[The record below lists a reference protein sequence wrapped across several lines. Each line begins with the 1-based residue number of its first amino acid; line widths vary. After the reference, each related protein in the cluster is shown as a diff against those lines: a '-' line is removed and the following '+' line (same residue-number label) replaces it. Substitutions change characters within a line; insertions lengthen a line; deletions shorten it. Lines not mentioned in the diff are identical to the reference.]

1 MMPFDFNSDPGMSL
15 CLQENVI
22 DIWLCQ
28 ANELQSKAGD
38 FYAALSI
45 EEKNRADR
53 FKFETHK
60 NRFILFHGFMRE
72 VLAKYLTISPEH
84 IQYTKGEKGK
94 PYLFLKDDNERAL
107 QFNLSH
113 TRDIALLA
121 VTKKAELGVDIECID
136 RKTEWQGIAKRF
148 FTLSE
153 QTSLFA
159 LPVQQQ
165 QPAFYELWTRKE
177 AYMKVLGCGLSLS
190 PTQFSL
196 TVPPE
201 VPALIEHH
209 SEKYYPHGAI
219 KFQNIILPETLKKF
233 RAALAIASNIPIQT
247 INCYQFSN
255 SA

>member
-1 MMPFDFNSDPGMSL
+1 MMPFDSGSGLSL

-53 FKFETHK
+53 FKFAAHK

-72 VLAKYLTISPEH
+72 VLAKYLTISPEY

-94 PYLFLKDDNERAL
+94 PYLFLKDDDKQRAL

-121 VTKKAELGVDIECID
+121 VTKKAELGVDIEYID
-136 RKTEWQGIAKRF
+136 RKTDWQGIAKRF
-148 FTLSE
+148 FTSSE

-159 LPVQQQ
+159 LSVQQQ

-209 SEKYYPHGAI
+209 GEKYYPHVAI
-219 KFQNIILPETLKKF
+219 KFQNIILPKTLKKF
-233 RAALAIASNIPIQT
+233 RAALAIASNISIQT